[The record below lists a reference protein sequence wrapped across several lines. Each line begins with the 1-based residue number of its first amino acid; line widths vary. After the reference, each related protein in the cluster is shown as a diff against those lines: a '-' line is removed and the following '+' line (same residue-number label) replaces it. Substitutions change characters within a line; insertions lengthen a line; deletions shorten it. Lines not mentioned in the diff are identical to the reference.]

1 MASAQSVR
9 SHSAELKKELGLGD
23 LILTQILYVV
33 GSHWVGT
40 AAKLG
45 NSQIVFWLLAMAFF
59 YVPLAA
65 VVIYLNRIMPLEGG
79 LYQWAKLGFND
90 LAGFLVGWNLWLYII
105 AFMSSQGM
113 TIATNIAYAIGMASL
128 GGDKW
133 FIMLVTCSLVAF
145 LVVVTL
151 LGLGVGKW
159 FQNAGGVAQ
168 IVTFGTLILIPF
180 LSMRSGT
187 LREYHPF
194 QVAAPAFSLFSLN
207 ILGKMSFGAL
217 SGFEYVAILA
227 GECRN
232 PARSIG
238 RSVLIATPI
247 VALMFILGTSA
258 ILGYVSPEQVDLIG
272 PIPQVLS
279 IAFHR
284 FSWAGVVG
292 PAVIMLLVGRQLGAS
307 TLAVAGSTRLPMVAG
322 WDHLLPPWFSKL
334 HPKYKTPVNSIL
346 FVGAMILFA
355 GLVSLA
361 GVGQQEAFQILDNAS
376 GIFYSLTYLV
386 MFALP
391 LIGLRNS
398 AHRPPLWLRGAAI
411 SGFTM
416 TLLYSVLSIVPII
429 PVASRLSFAV
439 KVGGVIL
446 GANLV
451 GTCLYRSQ
459 RGKARAGTPEPR

>member
-23 LILTQILYVV
+23 LILTQVLYVV

-45 NSQIVFWLLAMAFF
+45 NSQIVFWPLAMAFF

-90 LAGFLVGWNLWLYII
+90 LVGFLVGWNLWLYII

-113 TIATNIAYAIGMASL
+113 TIATNIAYAIGMDSL
-128 GGDKW
+128 GGSKW
-133 FIMLVTCSLVAF
+133 FIMLVTGSLVAF
-145 LVVVTL
+145 LVGVTV

-159 FQNAGGVAQ
+159 FQNAGGIAQ

-180 LSMRSGT
+180 LGMRSGT
-187 LREYHPF
+187 LREYHPL
-194 QVAAPAFSLFSLN
+194 QMVAPAFSLFSLN

-227 GECRN
+227 GECKN

-247 VALMFILGTSA
+247 IALMFILGTSA

-284 FSWAGVVG
+284 FPWAGIVG
-292 PAVIMLLVGRQLGAS
+292 PVVILLLVGRQLGAS

-346 FVGAMILFA
+346 FVAVMILIA
-355 GLVSLA
+355 GLVSLS
-361 GVGQQEAFQILDNAS
+361 GVGNQEAFQILDNAS

-391 LIGLRNS
+391 LVGLKRNV
-398 AHRPPLWLRGAAI
+398 HRPPLWLRGAAI

-429 PVASRLSFAV
+429 PVASRLSFAT
-439 KVGGVIL
+439 KVGGVIV

-451 GTCLYRSQ
+451 GACLYWSQ
-459 RGKARAGTPEPR
+459 RVKVTGRNA

>member
-45 NSQIVFWLLAMAFF
+45 NSQIAFWLLAVAFF
-59 YVPLAA
+59 YAPLVA
-65 VVIYLNRIMPLEGG
+65 VIIYLNRIMPLEGG

-90 LAGFLVGWNLWLYII
+90 FVGFLVGWNLWLYII
-105 AFMSSQGM
+105 LFMSSQGM
-113 TIATNIAYAIGMASL
+113 SIATNIAYAFGVDSIAGN
-128 GGDKW
+128 KR
-133 FIMLVTCSLVAF
+133 FIMLVTCSLVGF
-145 LVVVTL
+145 LIVVTT

-159 FQNAGGVAQ
+159 FQNAGGLVQ
-168 IVTFGTLILIPF
+168 IVIFGTLILIPF
-180 LSMRSGT
+180 ASVRSGA
-187 LREYHPF
+187 LRAYHPL
-194 QVAAPAFSLFSLN
+194 AMTMPAVSLFSLN
-207 ILGKMSFGAL
+207 IFGKMSFGAL

-227 GECRN
+227 GECKS

-238 RSVLIATPI
+238 RSVLIAAPI

-258 ILGYVSPEQVDLIG
+258 ILAYDTPDQVDLVA

-279 IAFHR
+279 IAFRH
-284 FSWAGVVG
+284 FAWAGVVG
-292 PAVIMLLVGRQLGAS
+292 PLVILLLVGRQLGAC

-322 WDHLLPPWFSKL
+322 WDHLLPQWFSKL
-334 HPKYKTPVNSIL
+334 HPRYKTPVNSIL
-346 FVGAMILFA
+346 FVSAMILVT
-355 GLVSLA
+355 GLASLA
-361 GVGQQEAFQILDNAS
+361 GVGQQEAFQILDNSS

-391 LIGLRNS
+391 LIGLKN
-398 AHRPPLWLRGAAI
+398 AGPRPPWWLRCAAI
-411 SGFTM
+411 SGFAV
-416 TLLYSVLSIVPII
+416 TLVYSVLSIFPII
-429 PVASRLSFAV
+429 QVASQLAFSA
-439 KVGGVIL
+439 KVGGVIA

-451 GTCLYRSQ
+451 GASLYKLEKRSDT
-459 RGKARAGTPEPR
+459 GTNS